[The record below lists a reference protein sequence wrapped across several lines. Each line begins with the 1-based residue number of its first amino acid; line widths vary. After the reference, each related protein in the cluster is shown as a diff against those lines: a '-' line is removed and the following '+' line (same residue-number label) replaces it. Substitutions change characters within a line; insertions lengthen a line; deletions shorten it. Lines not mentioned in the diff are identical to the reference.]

1 MNRLDTITAYLSML
15 AALLM
20 AFAPLLQD
28 TAPGSDR
35 SIVVAVAGVL
45 TAVIVLVRILA
56 ARGQTSLLLQ
66 EIHAVREEVLVV
78 DRRLRL
84 LSDSGGRGTRT
95 KNC

>member
-1 MNRLDTITAYLSML
+1 MNRFDQVSSLISLI

-20 AFAPLLQD
+20 AGAPLLAD
-28 TAPGSDR
+28 SAPGSDR

-45 TAVIVLVRILA
+45 TAVVVLVRILA
-56 ARGQTSLLLQ
+56 ARGQTSSLVL
-66 EIHAVREEVLVV
+66 EIQALRAQISTLTL
-78 DRRLRL
+78 DRHP